1 MFKIVET
8 RTFTHDVKIML
19 PVDDGFVE
27 ETLKTTFN
35 YLPADQLGPGFL
47 EKAVVTFLDLVDD
60 NDQPVTCTPELRA
73 KLLASPNIVHGLTD
87 YYARVIHKV
96 APGN

>member
-19 PVDDGFVE
+19 PVDGGFVE

-47 EKAVVTFLDLVDD
+47 EKAVITFCDLEDD
-60 NDQPVTCTPELRA
+60 TGKPVQCTDELRA
-73 KLLASPNIVHGLTD
+73 KLLASPNVVHGLTD

>member
-19 PVDDGFVE
+19 PVDGGFVE
-27 ETLKTTFN
+27 ETLNTTFN
-35 YLPADQLGPGFL
+35 YLPADELGPGFL
-47 EKAVVTFLDLVDD
+47 EKAVVRFNNLVDD
-60 NDQPVTCTPELRA
+60 NEQPVTCTDELRA
-73 KLLASPNIVHGLTD
+73 KILASPNVVHGLTD
-87 YYARVIHKV
+87 YYSRVIQKV

>member
-1 MFKIVET
+1 MFKIVDK

-19 PVDDGFVE
+19 PVDGGFVE

-35 YLPADQLGPGFL
+35 YLPADELGPGFL
-47 EKAVVTFLDLVDD
+47 EKAVVTFLDLADD
-60 NDQPVTCTPELRA
+60 NEQPLTCTDELRA
-73 KLLASPNIVHGLTD
+73 KILANPNVVHGLTD
-87 YYARVIHKV
+87 YYSRVIHKV

>member
-1 MFKIVET
+1 MFKIVDK
-8 RTFTHDVKIML
+8 RIFTHDVKIML
-19 PVDDGFVE
+19 PIDGGFVE

-47 EKAVVTFLDLVDD
+47 EKAVVTFHELEDD
-60 NDQPVTCTPELRA
+60 SGKSVTCDDELRA

-87 YYARVIHKV
+87 YYSRVIHKV